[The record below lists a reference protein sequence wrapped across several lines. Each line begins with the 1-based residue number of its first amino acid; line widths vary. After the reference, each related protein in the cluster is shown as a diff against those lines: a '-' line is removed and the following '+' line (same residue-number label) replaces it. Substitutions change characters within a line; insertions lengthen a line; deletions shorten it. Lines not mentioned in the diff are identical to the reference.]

1 MFFLA
6 MFVVLGLLYFANV
19 VCVSL
24 WKVAPWKSNEERLSF
39 WMDSW
44 LDKFVL
50 GVVSILFALITP
62 FMFYFMLVHDYI
74 PNGEYRIKV
83 DVSGYELP
91 CDLVVGTN
99 ESEYVER
106 NGDVRTSYSKSFYLY
121 MAYWPNG
128 GQLKIDEYID
138 PDGEELEIY
147 DNENVYTIRTQEI
160 TQEFLGI
167 DSFNLAKKR
176 LFSGDGIALMA
187 LELASL
193 YMSVQFVCTVPKLQ
207 VGRKENEQ

>member
-6 MFVVLGLLYFANV
+6 MFVGLGFLYFANV

-44 LDKFVL
+44 RDKFGL

-99 ESEYVER
+99 ESEYVAR
-106 NGDVRTSYSKSFYLY
+106 NGEVRTSYSKKFYLY
-121 MAYWPNG
+121 MAYWPTG
-128 GQLKIDEYID
+128 RRLKIDEYID

-147 DNENVYTIRTQEI
+147 DNGDIYTVRTPKI
-160 TQEFLGI
+160 TQEFLEI
-167 DSFNLAKKR
+167 DPYDLAKEQ
-176 LFSGDGIALMA
+176 LFGGDGIM
-187 LELASL
+187 LAVFEFASV
-193 YMSVQFVCTVPKLQ
+193 YMSVQFVIAVPKLQ
-207 VGRKENEQ
+207 VGRKENE